1 MRDAF
6 QRGTAQVALVV
17 PVRRRKYTRLMKRVG
32 TFLLCAAASAVLQI
46 ATAPNASAGP
56 LLGNDLL
63 SFAVLGAQTVTNI
76 GNTKLTG
83 DLGVYPGAAITGFV
97 GTLPSESPGTFT
109 GAVHQGDAFAGVA
122 NTQLATAMGYLAALS
137 SVATPILNGDLTGW
151 TLGPGV
157 YSVAA
162 RAGEVGGN
170 LHGTLT
176 LAGSGGAANEGW
188 VFLMPATLITA
199 PGAVVDVSSLGSG
212 AAVYWRVGSSAT
224 LDTTTTFAGNILA
237 AASIGMNNGV
247 TLGCGRALARDAAV
261 TLINDT
267 IGGPCSGELSSSLGL
282 SGGSTGGGVTV
293 SGGVVTVSRGT
304 APSIGAVIPEPGT
317 FMLLGVGIAL
327 LVARR
332 PRSARGPQA
341 GSGIQGLTRN
351 A

>member
-1 MRDAF
+1 MRNAF
-6 QRGTAQVALVV
+6 LKCAARVTFMV
-17 PVRRRKYTRLMKRVG
+17 PFGRCKHTRLVKRVG
-32 TFLLCAAASAVLQI
+32 TFLICAAASALLQI
-46 ATAPNASAGP
+46 ATAPNASAGSI
-56 LLGNDLL
+56 LGNELL
-63 SFAVLGAQTVTNI
+63 SFAVLGASTVTNI
-76 GNTKLTG
+76 GNTTLTG
-83 DLGVYPGAAITGFV
+83 NLGVYPGTAITGFV
-97 GTLPSESPGTFT
+97 GTSPSETPGTFT
-109 GAVHQGDAFAGVA
+109 GAAHQGDAFAGLA

-137 SVATPILNGDLTGW
+137 SVATTIPDGDLTGLS
-151 TLGPGV
+151 LGPGV
-157 YSVAA
+157 YSVAD

-176 LAGSGGAANEGW
+176 LVGSGGAADGGW
-188 VFLMPATLITA
+188 VFLMPARLITA
-199 PGAVVDVSSLGSG
+199 PGAIVDVSSLGSG

-237 AASIGMNNGV
+237 AASVGMNNGV

-267 IGGPCSGELSSSLGL
+267 IGGDCSGALSSSLEL

-293 SGGVVTVSRGT
+293 NGGVVTVSLGRSG
-304 APSIGAVIPEPGT
+304 SVGAQIPEPGT
-317 FMLLGVGIAL
+317 FMLLGAGIAC

-332 PRSARGPQA
+332 PRSARGRQA